1 MSKILFDIGSLCTK
15 FNYLG
20 LRPIMISSSTECE
33 IDFSQ
38 KGSTLKFYAEFP
50 NCTADLPYGEN
61 TFYSRN
67 KIINTDKYSDFFGYC
82 FKKIISNPSEDS
94 VIVLTP
100 PVNYQ
105 NFGNKTAEILFETY
119 NISHLSLMPQS
130 VFASKHK
137 HFVSVLF
144 GFSDTYVISH
154 VDCKPCL
161 NSVRHIP
168 IGGHQI
174 TEFICS
180 SLREK
185 SFNQEIEED
194 KFMWL
199 AEHVKFID
207 RYAFFDSDIS
217 YEDFKHSTPDKKSF
231 ILDPITN
238 TK

>member
-1 MSKILFDIGSLCTK
+1 
-15 FNYLG
+15 
-20 LRPIMISSSTECE
+20 
-33 IDFSQ
+33 
-38 KGSTLKFYAEFP
+38 
-50 NCTADLPYGEN
+50 
-61 TFYSRN
+61 
-67 KIINTDKYSDFFGYC
+67 
-82 FKKIISNPSEDS
+82 
-94 VIVLTP
+94 
-100 PVNYQ
+100 
-105 NFGNKTAEILFETY
+105 
-119 NISHLSLMPQS
+119 MPQS

-154 VDCKPCL
+154 VDCKTCR
-161 NSVRHIP
+161 NSIRHIP

-185 SFNQEIEED
+185 SFNQKIEED